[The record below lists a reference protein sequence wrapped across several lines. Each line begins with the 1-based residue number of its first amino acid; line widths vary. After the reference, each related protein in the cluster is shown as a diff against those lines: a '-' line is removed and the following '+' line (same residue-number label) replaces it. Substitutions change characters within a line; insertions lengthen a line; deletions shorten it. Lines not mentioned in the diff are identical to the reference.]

1 MKKYMKRAF
10 SIFIAMLVL
19 VTSINMNPLIVYA
32 GDQTVSSDEGTGAGH
47 NGTIKTG
54 TYTQINV
61 MTMNVSYLAFNTSSL
76 AEAEEQCQA
85 YMSSHYKVSG
95 VVLWDTLQPG
105 LPGVNRIPKDLSKV
119 WNALGSDVKKITDV
133 TGDAGAQNVLYK
145 WLLSDIVNK
154 GSWSQTDRSS
164 LNALFTMLH
173 NQNIMSD
180 PDYEDWCANKNNPD
194 SGRYYIIVF
203 SYSGHY
209 VDYVSGKYICATG
222 VFPAGWDTK
231 GWSSLD
237 SFISAGNGAVTNGTY
252 ENVKVMCSDKGM
264 AVSRF
269 GCENYITYNGKVYPG
284 RGYWGAVGG
293 DTKPSDVSFAV
304 AATPQDKQTDL
315 SAWQTGHFLIH
326 LKGDASTYPK
336 GNTTVTIKAEDCTSY
351 PSQAAQLATGS
362 NQKYVQIGARVM
374 SEGGGTGVGFTNY
387 TGATVTTSGK
397 TVTFTL
403 DYEHMIAWLTDAW
416 HPIMR
421 FDVKAV
427 GNVESVY
434 LPQKFSI
441 TITNAHG
448 TSVVNPIAANYAGW
462 DANLSANYISW
473 KGINNNTKDISWEY
487 HSPRTVDAYAEIVAN
502 SAAGGDWNVMQGIP
516 STENLAVVGGGT
528 FALYDLAGWVHI
540 RGSQNDASSAAA
552 ANSGK
557 GTLMP
562 NVVKR
567 QIRFIVTEENT
578 WGTNNTPCT
587 LSCPGHT
594 ESTSWS
600 MSVGGGE
607 VSGDESMAAVSEV
620 CPHCNQTVIWPG
632 LSAPGYDIETDPKT
646 GAEISRTPRTNSS
659 GPTTHTCDLTIT
671 YHCDTGTWDP
681 GGSALAS
688 ATGTKTERYGQGF
701 NGSATATSK
710 GGDTIT
716 ASASS
721 GLIDEGFTIGKG
733 CQCSHEENMIHV
745 GQHNYEFFVY
755 ETIDMIAWKE
765 ITAVN
770 VWALASMEIAAV
782 DTNVINSN
790 TVGMKSSGST
800 AQTALWRG
808 PGFAESYAT
817 KDVPKDCNQK
827 LSLDYFAGRIY
838 FTQYI
843 PPQTTTDQLK
853 SRCASYI
860 STAYNWGYR
869 DSHSLMC
876 YWLSDV
882 DIVLHTLAD
891 QRLADS
897 PNPGALDAIPSISN
911 DHSGYDAQRNFSAKN
926 SSDNTFNS
934 SSHTGDSLSE
944 AQRVNQALHVVN
956 GWQYLHKDGLFY
968 ALVVSDAFSNG
979 SHWSG
984 SPGEY
989 TLQNTN
995 IEAGGTWAFNPD
1007 SGYQNIVNGFYSVD
1021 NGIKLFDEPFTAV
1034 NEIHYRNHRSQ
1045 YSEDTLATMA
1055 SSDQNAFAANDLNDG
1070 LATVGYIGQPSD
1082 NPLYKYRYVGDSF
1095 AGVDCY
1101 PYEIYMGSNG
1111 GYVYNQLNPTKK
1123 LIKADG
1129 SVVSAGNVSLYS
1141 MLTYKGMY
1149 TPGTAATFDLTTD
1162 KPDAANNNRN
1172 TIAWIASWAPWA
1184 ENSAGTKLPEQ
1195 VQEKA
1200 GYYTDY
1206 KYPGIVDGHMLGYS
1220 AGVVSGTVDGDC
1232 ILSSLG
1238 AHRDFGG
1245 NNIKYYGTPYVI
1257 SNIDIQDNAAN
1268 GIYNKP
1274 MTVNMVWIKAVDKYF
1289 SSTEAGCGNQSD
1301 KMWVRGTGDI
1311 YKQNAVFTGTYV
1323 NSAGQSGVIN
1333 DIVIQDPIS
1342 VDNWGIIG
1350 NGYGAYAPGVT
1361 NEAGEDMRVYQQSNG
1376 SYTRISA
1383 ESDKN
1388 NYLVVGN
1395 TFHLWVSDEGD
1406 FYDSTGSWAPWS
1418 ASTSRGVGD
1427 TRNGSDIYT
1436 GAIQQVDGY
1445 TNNMN
1450 TSPWIRARY
1459 VRFTFP
1465 VSYIDSS
1472 GNTIAVPAGNIINLS
1487 DVKCT
1492 NASGDKEYLVK
1503 NWGSW
1508 VHSAGGFG
1516 NWTGT
1521 NAVTKRGSNRFT
1533 YLDWISQTN
1542 PSSTPFHSATDAL
1555 QNFKADDN
1563 VFTYGLDYE
1572 FTLLPSA
1579 TENTNAEVQYYVE
1592 AINAPTT
1599 AGATG
1604 NNPASRTYDTTEP
1617 YSMAPTNAARNGY
1630 KAPSVISDKETV
1642 EIVGRIGNLAI
1653 EDVGDFR
1660 YSELFK
1666 KVEDYNSW
1674 LIPGVIHNTEMS
1686 KPNTII
1692 ATRYE
1697 ILGDD
1702 TKQIATDSSGNP
1714 LMNSNSSDGLLHR
1727 YNHAQSSITN
1737 YIIGTTPGFGKAGNW
1752 LPFPLTSAI
1761 NPVDEYKNEQMKM
1774 GYYVYL
1780 DVETIG
1786 NYYGINWNKSNDT
1799 LLDGGPISI
1808 DDLLNPAFVDTRENY
1823 LDIVPKY
1830 FLYDMDTDK
1839 FYSVYMYY
1847 GNQGQRTLFWKNNAD
1862 IGTDITSLYVNL
1874 DAERYRRNTTTG
1886 EQLVTNHVLDVFGP
1900 QAKASVFSGEDFIG
1914 TASHIRL
1921 DAYDRS
1927 FIGSTLRSGYLTG
1940 SSLPMTVG
1948 LTSGV
1953 TSKWY
1958 AYDNTQIGTDDTRG
1972 TALEDSVF
1980 GQQEQRWYFTLGLP
1994 SSTYLTYA
2002 ESNLDNQAKIEQ
2014 SHERLEREHPN
2025 AVLICYLDMVAKG
2038 TTWDLEYNAP
2048 LVNGQSE
2055 YPNIVPGEPFPTSTS
2070 NIPVYRSDGTVD
2082 SYVPKEW
2089 QPTVVYDPYHTSAE
2103 DWDTYGTH

>member
-1 MKKYMKRAF
+1 MKKYMRRAF
-10 SIFIAMLVL
+10 SVFIAMLML
-19 VTSINMNPLIVYA
+19 MTSINMNPLIAYASTVASDQSKGGDSGKVQNGVY
-32 GDQTVSSDEGTGAGH
+32 SE
-47 NGTIKTG
+47 
-54 TYTQINV
+54 INV
-61 MTMNVSYLAFNTSSL
+61 MTMNVGYKAFNAPSL
-76 AEAEEQCQA
+76 AEAEKDCQKYLA
-85 YMSSHYKVSG
+85 SHYEISG
-95 VVLWDTLQPG
+95 VTLWDELQPG
-105 LPGVNRIPKDLSKV
+105 LPGQHGIPSDLSKV
-119 WNALGSDVKKITDV
+119 WNALPSAKRITDV
-133 TGDAGAQNVLYK
+133 THDPGAQNVLYK
-145 WLLSDIVNK
+145 WLLSDVCNK
-154 GSWSQTDRSS
+154 GSWNKDDTTS
-164 LNALFTMLH
+164 LNALFKMLYD
-173 NQNIMSD
+173 QKVMSKS
-180 PDYEDWCANKNNPD
+180 DYEDWVASQNGAGSK
-194 SGRYYIIVF
+194 RYYIIIF
-203 SYSGHY
+203 SYEGHY
-209 VDYVSGKYICATG
+209 VNYATGKYVKSTG
-222 VFPAGWDTK
+222 VFPSGWNTRS
-231 GWSSLD
+231 WSSLD
-237 SFISAGNGAVTNGTY
+237 SFIASGNSAVTSHTWN
-252 ENVKVMCSDKGM
+252 NIVSMISDKGQ
-264 AVSRF
+264 AFSRF
-269 GCENYITYNGKVYPG
+269 GCENYVTYNGKVYPG
-284 RGYWGAVGG
+284 RGYWGAPGNPPPPT
-293 DTKPSDVSFAV
+293 DISFAV
-304 AATPQDKQTDL
+304 EAVPQDKQTDL
-315 SAWQTGHFLIH
+315 SVWQTGHFLIH
-326 LKGDASTYPK
+326 LKGDASAYPA

-362 NQKYVQIGARVM
+362 NQKYVATGARVM
-374 SEGGGTGVGFTNY
+374 SEGGGTGVGFTAY
-387 TGATVTTSGK
+387 TGATISTSGK
-397 TVTFTL
+397 TITFTL
-403 DYEHMIAWLTDAW
+403 DHDHMVAWLTDAW

-427 GNVESVY
+427 GDVASVY

-441 TITNAHG
+441 TITNARG
-448 TSVVNPIAANYAGW
+448 PSTLTPTAANYTGW
-462 DANLSANYISW
+462 RSNLSANYISW
-473 KGINNNTKDISWEY
+473 KGISKNRDISWEY
-487 HSPRTVDAYAEIVAN
+487 HSPRVVDAYAEIVAN

-516 STENLAVVGGGT
+516 STENLALVGGGT

-552 ANSGK
+552 ANNGK

-562 NVVKR
+562 NVIKR

-578 WGTNNTPCT
+578 WGISNTPCA

-594 ESTSWS
+594 FSWS
-600 MSVGGGE
+600 DSD
-607 VSGDESMAAVSEV
+607 SASES
-620 CPHCNQTVIWPG
+620 
-632 LSAPGYDIETDPKT
+632 
-646 GAEISRTPRTNSS
+646 NSS
-659 GPTTHTCDLTIT
+659 GGTATVTLTDPYTGAVLTDSKTSVQKYKSVSDGKGGTTQVPDGFTSVTASVSWSHGGSIT
-671 YHCDTGTWDP
+671 FNCATGTW
-681 GGSALAS
+681 S
-688 ATGTKTERYGQGF
+688 
-701 NGSATATSK
+701 
-710 GGDTIT
+710 
-716 ASASS
+716 SS
-721 GLIDEGFTIGKG
+721 GDISGIVIDSGPTDCYNQRYTSSAHASFGLNSNVVSGSVTDSSLIDEGFTTGKG
-733 CQCSHEENMIHV
+733 CVHSNEENMIHV

-790 TVGMKSSGST
+790 AVGMRSSGST

-808 PGFAESYAT
+808 PGIAESYAT
-817 KDVPKDCNQK
+817 KDVPKGYNQK

-843 PPQTTTDQLK
+843 PPQTTTDELK

-876 YWLSDV
+876 YWLTDV

-911 DHSGYDAQRNFSAKN
+911 DHSGYDAQRNFSAKT

-934 SSHTGDSLSE
+934 SSHTGDSLTE
-944 AQRVNQALHVVN
+944 AQRVNQALQVVN

-989 TLQNTN
+989 TIYNDRVVN
-995 IEAGGTWAFNPD
+995 GGYWSYNPD
-1007 SGYQNIVNGFYSVD
+1007 SGYQNIVNGIYSVD
-1021 NGIKLFDEPFTAV
+1021 NGIKLFNEPFTAV
-1034 NEIHYRNHRSQ
+1034 NEVHYRNHRSQ
-1045 YSEDTLATMA
+1045 YTEDTLATMA
-1055 SSDQNAFAANDLNDG
+1055 SSDQNAFAASDLNDG

-1082 NPLYKYRYVGDSF
+1082 NLLYKYRYVGDSF
-1095 AGVDCY
+1095 DGWDCY
-1101 PYEIYMGSNG
+1101 PYQIYGGNRG
-1111 GYVYNQLNPTKK
+1111 GYIYSQLNPAKK

-1129 SVVSAGNVSLYS
+1129 SVVSAGNASLYS
-1141 MLTYKGMY
+1141 MLTYNGAY
-1149 TPGTAATFDLTTD
+1149 TPSPTATFDLTTD
-1162 KPDAANNNRN
+1162 RPNADNNNSG
-1172 TIAWIASWAPWA
+1172 TIAWIALWAPWTK
-1184 ENSAGTKLPEQ
+1184 NSAGADVSEQ

-1200 GYYTDY
+1200 GYYSDY
-1206 KYPGIVDGHMLGYS
+1206 TYPGIMDGHVIGYNSGIPGGTIDNEGAIS
-1220 AGVVSGTVDGDC
+1220 A
-1232 ILSSLG
+1232 LG

-1245 NNIKYYGTPYVI
+1245 ANIKYYGTPYII

-1274 MTVNMVWIKAVDKYF
+1274 MTVNMVWIKAVDKYY

-1301 KMWVRGTGDI
+1301 KMWVRGTGDV
-1311 YKQNAVFTGTYV
+1311 YRQNAVFTSTYV
-1323 NSAGQSGVIN
+1323 NSAGQSGVVN

-1342 VDNWGIIG
+1342 VDSWGIIG

-1406 FYDSTGSWAPWS
+1406 FYDPTGSWAPWT

-1427 TRNGSDIYT
+1427 TRDGSNIYT
-1436 GAIQQVDGY
+1436 GAVQNVNGY
-1445 TNNMN
+1445 TNNMT
-1450 TSPWIRARY
+1450 TSPWVRARY

-1465 VSYIDSS
+1465 VSYVDSG
-1472 GNTIAVPAGNIINLS
+1472 GNTIAVPAGSLINLS

-1492 NASGDKEYLVK
+1492 NASGGKEYLVK

-1521 NAVTKRGSNRFT
+1521 NTVTKRGSNRFT
-1533 YLDWISQTN
+1533 YLDWVSQTN

-1579 TENTNAEVQYYVE
+1579 TENTNAEVQFYVE

-1617 YSMAPTNAARNGY
+1617 YSMVPTNAARNGY

-1674 LIPGVIHNTEMS
+1674 LIPGVIHNTEIT

-1702 TKQIATDSSGNP
+1702 TKQIATDNSGNP

-1761 NPVDEYKNEQMKM
+1761 NPVDEYKTEQMKM
-1774 GYYVYL
+1774 GYYAYL

-1786 NYYGINWNKSNDT
+1786 NYYGINWNRSNNT
-1799 LLDGGPISI
+1799 LLDGGPASI

-1823 LDIVPKY
+1823 LDIIPKY

-1886 EQLVTNHVLDVFGP
+1886 EQLVTNRVLDVFGP
-1900 QAKASVFSGEDFIG
+1900 QAKASVFGGEDFIG

-1953 TSKWY
+1953 SSKWFTY
-1958 AYDNTQIGTDDTRG
+1958 NDTQIGNNDTRG
-1972 TALEDSVF
+1972 TALEDSIF

-2025 AVLICYLDMVAKG
+2025 AVLICYLDMIAKG
-2038 TTWDLEYNAP
+2038 TVWDLEYNAP

-2070 NIPVYRSDGTVD
+2070 NIPVYKSDGTID
-2082 SYVPKEW
+2082 SYVPKDW
-2089 QPTVVYDPYHTSAE
+2089 QPTIVYDPYHTSAE

>member
-1 MKKYMKRAF
+1 MKKYMRRAF
-10 SIFIAMLVL
+10 STLIAMLVL
-19 VTSINMNPLIVYA
+19 ITSINLNPLIAYASTVASDKDKGGDSGKVQTKVY
-32 GDQTVSSDEGTGAGH
+32 TEIS
-47 NGTIKTG
+47 
-54 TYTQINV
+54 V
-61 MTMNVSYLAFNTSSL
+61 MTMNVGYRAFNTSSL
-76 AEAEEQCQA
+76 AEAEQQCQA
-85 YMSSHYKVSG
+85 YLASHYEVSG
-95 VVLWDTLQPG
+95 IELWDELQPG
-105 LPGVNRIPKDLSKV
+105 VPGRDGIPSDLSKV
-119 WNALGSDVKKITDV
+119 WNALPNAKRITSV
-133 TGDAGAQNVLYK
+133 TSNVSAQNVLYE
-145 WLLSDIVNK
+145 WLLSDVCNK
-154 GSWSQTDRSS
+154 GSWDRTDKET
-164 LNALFTMLH
+164 LHALFAMLH
-173 NQNIMSD
+173 DQHVMS
-180 PDYEDWCANKNNPD
+180 EDDWKDWSSNKNSDNA
-194 SGRYYIIVF
+194 GRYYIIIF
-203 SYSGHY
+203 SYSGYY
-209 VDYVSGKYICATG
+209 VDFETGKYVTATG
-222 VFPAGWDTK
+222 VFPSGWTTRGWDNLT
-231 GWSSLD
+231 
-237 SFISAGNGAVTNGTY
+237 SFIASGDATVTSHTWNSIASM
-252 ENVKVMCSDKGM
+252 VSSKGQ
-264 AVSRF
+264 AFSKF
-269 GCENYITYNGKVYPG
+269 GCENYVTYNGKVYPG
-284 RGYWGAVGG
+284 RGYWGFVGG
-293 DTKPSDVSFAV
+293 NPDPTQIGFAV
-304 AATPQDKQTDL
+304 EGVPQDKQTDL
-315 SAWQTGHFLIH
+315 SVWQSGHFLIH
-326 LKGDASTYPK
+326 LKADASAYPL

-362 NQKYVQIGARVM
+362 NQKYVATGARVM
-374 SEGGGTGVGFTNY
+374 SEGGGTGVAFSQY
-387 TGATVTTSGK
+387 TGAAISTSGK
-397 TVTFTL
+397 TITFTL
-403 DYEHMIAWLTDAW
+403 DHDHMVAWLTDAW

-427 GNVESVY
+427 GDVASVY

-441 TITNAHG
+441 TITNARG
-448 TSVVNPIAANYAGW
+448 TFAATPTAANYTGW
-462 DANLSANYISW
+462 RSDLSANYISW
-473 KGINNNTKDISWEY
+473 KGISNSRDISWEY
-487 HSPRTVDAYAEIVAN
+487 HSPRVADAYAEIVAN

-516 STENLAVVGGGT
+516 STENLALVGGGT

-540 RGSQNDASSAAA
+540 RGSQNDAASAAA

-578 WGTNNTPCT
+578 WGTSNTPCA

-594 ESTSWS
+594 FSWS
-600 MSVGGGE
+600 DGNSA
-607 VSGDESMAAVSEV
+607 SES
-620 CPHCNQTVIWPG
+620 
-632 LSAPGYDIETDPKT
+632 
-646 GAEISRTPRTNSS
+646 NSS
-659 GPTTHTCDLTIT
+659 GGTATVTLTDPYTGETLTDSQTSVQKYKNVSDGKGGTKQVPDGYTSVTASVSWSHSGSIT
-671 YHCDTGTWDP
+671 FNCATGTW
-681 GGSALAS
+681 
-688 ATGTKTERYGQGF
+688 T
-701 NGSATATSK
+701 
-710 GGDTIT
+710 
-716 ASASS
+716 SS
-721 GLIDEGFTIGKG
+721 GDIDSIVIDSGPTDHYNQRYTSSAHATFGLNSNVVSGSVTDSALIDEGFTTGRG

-745 GQHNYEFFVY
+745 GQHNYEFFIY

-790 TVGMKSSGST
+790 AVGMRSSGST

-808 PGFAESYAT
+808 PGIAEAYAT
-817 KDVPKDCNQK
+817 KDVPKGYNQK
-827 LSLDYFAGRIY
+827 LSLDYFTGRIY

-843 PPQTTTDQLK
+843 PPQTATDELK

-876 YWLSDV
+876 YWLTDV
-882 DIVLHTLAD
+882 DIVLRTLAD

-911 DHSGYDAQRNFSAKN
+911 DHSGYDAQRNFSAKT

-944 AQRVNQALHVVN
+944 AQRVNQALQVVN
-956 GWQYLHKDGLFY
+956 GWQYLHSDGLFY
-968 ALVVSDAFSNG
+968 ALVVSDAFSSG

-989 TLQNTN
+989 TMQNTN
-995 IEAGGTWAFNPD
+995 ITSGGTWAYNPD

-1045 YSEDTLATMA
+1045 YTEDTLATMA
-1055 SSDQNAFAANDLNDG
+1055 SSDQNAFAASDLNDG
-1070 LATVGYIGQPSD
+1070 LATIGYIGQPSD
-1082 NPLYKYRYVGDSF
+1082 NPLEKYRYVGDSF
-1095 AGVDCY
+1095 AAEDCY

-1129 SVVSAGNVSLYS
+1129 SVVGAGNASLYS
-1141 MLTYKGMY
+1141 MLTYKGAY

-1162 KPDAANNNRN
+1162 KPEAANNNSG
-1172 TIAWIASWAPWA
+1172 TISWIASWAPWA
-1184 ENSAGTKLPEQ
+1184 QNSSGTILSAQ
-1195 VQEKA
+1195 TQEKA

-1206 KYPGIVDGHMLGYS
+1206 RYSGIIDGHVIGYASGIVGGTIDNDGPLSALG
-1220 AGVVSGTVDGDC
+1220 T
-1232 ILSSLG
+1232 
-1238 AHRDFGG
+1238 HRDFGG
-1245 NNIKYYGTPYVI
+1245 ENIKYYGTPYVI

-1268 GIYNKP
+1268 GVYNKP
-1274 MTVNMVWIKAVDKYF
+1274 MTVNMVWIKAVDKVYL
-1289 SSTEAGCGNQSD
+1289 STEAGCGNQSD

-1311 YKQNAVFTGTYV
+1311 YKQNAVFTSTYV
-1323 NSAGQSGVIN
+1323 NSAGQSNVVN

-1376 SYTRISA
+1376 SYTRINA

-1406 FYDSTGSWAPWS
+1406 FYDSTGSWAPWT

-1436 GAIQQVDGY
+1436 GAVQQVDGY

-1450 TSPWIRARY
+1450 TSPWVRARY

-1472 GNTIAVPAGNIINLS
+1472 GNTVAVPAGNLINLS

-1508 VHSAGGFG
+1508 VHNAGGFG

-1521 NAVTKRGSNRFT
+1521 NTVTKRGSNRFT
-1533 YLDWISQTN
+1533 YLNWVSQTN

-1617 YSMAPTNAARNGY
+1617 YSMVPTNASRNGY

-1752 LPFPLTSAI
+1752 LPFPLTSTI

-1786 NYYGINWNKSNDT
+1786 NYYGINWDSSNDT
-1799 LLDGGPISI
+1799 LLDGGPASI

-1874 DAERYRRNTTTG
+1874 DAEKYRRNTTTG
-1886 EQLVTNHVLDVFGP
+1886 EQLVTNRVLDLFGP

-1953 TSKWY
+1953 TSKWFTY
-1958 AYDNTQIGTDDTRG
+1958 NDNQIGNNDTRG
-1972 TALEDSVF
+1972 TALEDSIF

-2025 AVLICYLDMVAKG
+2025 AVLICYLDMIAKG
-2038 TTWDLEYNAP
+2038 TVWDLEYDAP

-2070 NIPVYRSDGTVD
+2070 NIPVYKSDGTID